1 MDISIN
7 ENRALFTVTSPDG
20 DTQMVILEKDEEKDV
35 FDDGGIILTL
45 QNTFVGIDG
54 NLIATVKVVTNKKTI
69 ESGDEL
75 VSGWNAYLTIEDGKI
90 KWITLKNADD
100 IEAKTVDIFGKYK
113 MYYEFDSWTKKESD
127 ADYDINDDGDKKDKL
142 YTALAKIV
150 VEPTE
155 KVYDEKELKVG
166 DELEDWV
173 VDQIKGATYTK
184 VTVMPP
190 AEPITLL
197 DSEVDVNNVTSNLI
211 LVGGPVANSVTAY
224 LVDQGLSTVDWTA
237 SEGDLE
243 YIENAFGDYDVL
255 IVAGKAREYT
265 RAAAEELMSYLK
277 DLA

>member
-1 MDISIN
+1 
-7 ENRALFTVTSPDG
+7 
-20 DTQMVILEKDEEKDV
+20 
-35 FDDGGIILTL
+35 
-45 QNTFVGIDG
+45 
-54 NLIATVKVVTNKKTI
+54 
-69 ESGDEL
+69 
-75 VSGWNAYLTIEDGKI
+75 
-90 KWITLKNADD
+90 
-100 IEAKTVDIFGKYK
+100 
-113 MYYEFDSWTKKESD
+113 
-127 ADYDINDDGDKKDKL
+127 
-142 YTALAKIV
+142 
-150 VEPTE
+150 
-155 KVYDEKELKVG
+155 
-166 DELEDWV
+166 
-173 VDQIKGATYTK
+173 
-184 VTVMPP
+184 MPP